1 MNPSAPHPLS
11 RPTLAILGF
20 HHVGP
25 PSPGGWDTWY
35 YIPDQVFVSFLTY
48 LRDHDWTVIDVATLV
63 TGLDEPG
70 SLPERAALLTFD
82 DGVRLI
88 MGCALQRLTEFGYP
102 AVAFVPTDYIGG
114 MNAFDEG
121 SGEPPEAMCD
131 WDDLRE
137 LERRGVS
144 VQSHSS
150 SHSRFSALDP
160 AKREGEFT
168 RSKGILESR
177 LGTQVHIFAFPYG
190 DVGTDSDA
198 IFAALKQAGYRA
210 ACLYDGGLNH
220 FPIANP
226 FLLSRL
232 TMGPETDL
240 RSELGVAHLINAQL

>member
-1 MNPSAPHPLS
+1 MNPPASHPLS

-20 HHVGP
+20 HQVGP
-25 PSPGGWDTWY
+25 SSPGGWDTWY
-35 YIPDQVFVSFLTY
+35 YIPEQVFVSFLTY
-48 LRDHDWTVIDVATLV
+48 LRDHDWTVIDVATLIR
-63 TGLDEPG
+63 GLDEPG

-88 MGCALQRLTEFGYP
+88 MGSALQWLTEFRYP
-102 AVAFVPTDYIGG
+102 AVAFVPTDFIGG
-114 MNAFDEG
+114 MNTFDED
-121 SGEPPEAMCD
+121 SAEPPEAMCD
-131 WDDLRE
+131 WNDLRE

-150 SHSRFSALDP
+150 SHSWFSGLDSV
-160 AKREGEFT
+160 KLEEELT
-168 RSKGILESR
+168 RSKGILEAG
-177 LGTQVHIFAFPYG
+177 LGNQVHLFAFPYG

-198 IFAALKQAGYRA
+198 AFALLKQAGYRA